1 MRRRTREWIGAGV
14 IAAVVGG
21 VMVLAPEPDPYVQVL
36 AEARKTASDFQLEVL
51 ADGQITDAEI
61 DRGFT
66 QMEDCLRG
74 LGFEPYG
81 EGGTEI
87 AGQDADRC
95 FETTVGTIHE
105 LKWRM
110 EMDPE
115 NKGIMVVIAECL
127 DRHGVLP
134 DGYEP
139 ADFRDKDVMEV
150 MGDPALDFNFN
161 DAVVGQCFTDP
172 RN

>member
-21 VMVLAPEPDPYVQVL
+21 VMVLAPTPDPYAAVL

-51 ADGQITDAEI
+51 ADGLITDAEI
-61 DRGFT
+61 DRGIA

-74 LGFEPYG
+74 LGVEPYG
-81 EGGTEI
+81 QGGMEI
-87 AGQDADRC
+87 AGQDAERC
-95 FETTVGTIHE
+95 IQTTVGAIHE

-110 EMDPE
+110 EMDPA
-115 NKGIMVVIAECL
+115 NKGMMVVIAECL
-127 DRHGVLP
+127 HRHGVLP
-134 DGYEP
+134 DRYEP
-139 ADFRDKDVMEV
+139 ADFRDKDVTV
-150 MGDPALDFNFN
+150 DPALGLDLSDAAVGDCFN
-161 DAVVGQCFTDP
+161 DP